1 MGSYQIK
8 KTFFEIKNPRVSPAI
23 IDVLGSCRPKIYA
36 LLQLL
41 KTRHKEK
48 VEIANGHYKLLNEP
62 ISLKDQVGLLFHDLR
77 FRSGL
82 KKIFRSLNWWLKTI

>member
-1 MGSYQIK
+1 MGKYQK
-8 KTFFEIKNPRVSPAI
+8 HKTFIEKKNPKLSPAI

-48 VEIANGHYKLLNEP
+48 VKIANDHYKLLNEP
-62 ISLKDQVGLLFHDLR
+62 ISVKDQV
-77 FRSGL
+77 
-82 KKIFRSLNWWLKTI
+82 KIIFCG